1 MLTACINVCA
11 KSVADSSDSG
21 TADPPPEGAR
31 GRTIEMQFERVRL
44 EKQLLE
50 KTSTTLEEKNRLVV
64 ATNDQLNRSNR
75 ELRDEVR
82 NLKLENDRIR
92 VQVRRNKRVFRSH
105 FLTHIIHRTRTVSM
119 RSIEVASWSLRTR
132 CFTTRWSTSL
142 KWCWRTRIGRRP
154 RATPSYPSPPPRL
167 PRQSPRRSCA
177 LARP

>member
-1 MLTACINVCA
+1 MTGRDMLSACINVCA

-21 TADPPPEGAR
+21 TADPPSEGGAR

-82 NLKLENDRIR
+82 NLKLENDRMR
-92 VQVRRNKRVFRSH
+92 VQVRLKTSVLVIVRV
-105 FLTHIIHRTRTVSM
+105 I
-119 RSIEVASWSLRTR
+119 SLPTK
-132 CFTTRWSTSL
+132 STE
-142 KWCWRTRIGRRP
+142 RG
-154 RATPSYPSPPPRL
+154 
-167 PRQSPRRSCA
+167 PRRCGQSKSPA
-177 LARP
+177 GVSKLAASQLAGRHRSSGAGGRG

>member
-1 MLTACINVCA
+1 MLSACINVCA

-21 TADPPPEGAR
+21 TADLPSEGGAR

-44 EKQLLE
+44 EKQFLE

-92 VQVRRNKRVFRSH
+92 VQVRLNE
-105 FLTHIIHRTRTVSM
+105 I
-119 RSIEVASWSLRTR
+119 
-132 CFTTRWSTSL
+132 STSPQSNSISL
-142 KWCWRTRIGRRP
+142 LEISTERGPGRCGQ
-154 RATPSYPSPPPRL
+154 SKSPAGVAKLAASQLAGRH
-167 PRQSPRRSCA
+167 RSSGA
-177 LARP
+177 GGRG

>member
-1 MLTACINVCA
+1 MTGRDMLSACINVCA

-21 TADPPPEGAR
+21 TADLPSEGGAR

-92 VQVRRNKRVFRSH
+92 VQVRVNI
-105 FLTHIIHRTRTVSM
+105 TI
-119 RSIEVASWSLRTR
+119 
-132 CFTTRWSTSL
+132 
-142 KWCWRTRIGRRP
+142 
-154 RATPSYPSPPPRL
+154 SP
-167 PRQSPRRSCA
+167 
-177 LARP
+177 

>member
-1 MLTACINVCA
+1 MSKFSAVSRSCIFLHRCIALDDFNMTGRDMLSACINVCA

-21 TADPPPEGAR
+21 TADPPSEGAR

-92 VQVRRNKRVFRSH
+92 GQVRIN
-105 FLTHIIHRTRTVSM
+105 THID
-119 RSIEVASWSLRTR
+119 
-132 CFTTRWSTSL
+132 
-142 KWCWRTRIGRRP
+142 K
-154 RATPSYPSPPPRL
+154 
-167 PRQSPRRSCA
+167 QA
-177 LARP
+177 LDINR

>member
-1 MLTACINVCA
+1 MTTEKQLDDIKSKSLNSVTLPINELSFHDFLASDDFNMTGRDMLSACINVCA
-11 KSVADSSDSG
+11 KRVADSSDSG
-21 TADPPPEGAR
+21 TADPPSEGGAR

-92 VQVRRNKRVFRSH
+92 VQVRVNITIF
-105 FLTHIIHRTRTVSM
+105 
-119 RSIEVASWSLRTR
+119 
-132 CFTTRWSTSL
+132 
-142 KWCWRTRIGRRP
+142 P
-154 RATPSYPSPPPRL
+154 
-167 PRQSPRRSCA
+167 
-177 LARP
+177 